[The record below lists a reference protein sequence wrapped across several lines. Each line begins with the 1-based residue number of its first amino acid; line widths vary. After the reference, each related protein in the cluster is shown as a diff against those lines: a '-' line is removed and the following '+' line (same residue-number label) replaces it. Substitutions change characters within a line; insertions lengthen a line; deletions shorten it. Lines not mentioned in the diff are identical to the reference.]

1 MDVDKLMVPDGTA
14 DLYTDQLRYTLESFI
29 PYLQMHPDTQTLEID
44 PADGIRFAG
53 DLGGLLYRLKKIT
66 PDMYWIIA
74 RVNGLDCCADYPED
88 MLLLKIPSTTVINQ
102 IRQADNTT
110 NRITS

>member
-29 PYLQMHPDTQTLEID
+29 PYLQAHPDTQTLEID
-44 PADGIRFAG
+44 PADGVRYAG
-53 DLGGLLYRLKKIT
+53 DLAGLLYRLKKIG
-66 PDMYWIIA
+66 PDLHWIIA
-74 RVNGLDCCADYPED
+74 RVNGLDCCADYTED
-88 MLLLKIPSTTVINQ
+88 MLTLLIPSSTTINQ

-110 NRITS
+110 NRISA